1 MQTRLAKYYAN
12 IDSGLTAESIIRN
25 CVHCGFCNAT
35 CPTYQILGDERDGP
49 RGRIYLIKQVL
60 EGSRPTRE
68 TQIHLDQCLTCRACE
83 STCPSGVE
91 YAKLADIGRA
101 EVEKQVRRPLNDR
114 ILRQALLLTV
124 PYPGRFGPLLK
135 TVNSLKPLLPGRL
148 KANLPPVHKSKPL
161 LEQTHQRFM
170 VVLAGCVQSVSSP
183 QTNLAAAKVL
193 DKLGIS
199 LLETP
204 TAGCC
209 GALAQHLSAEEK
221 AVKQMQQNI
230 DAWWPYIEQGCEAV
244 VMTASG
250 CGSTVKEYEYLLRSD
265 KTYAAKAAKVSDLC
279 KDIAEVMATEDLSA
293 WNRLG
298 DGKSIAFQC
307 PCSLQHGQRLS
318 GVVEKILQQLGYT
331 TPVVSDAHICCGSAG
346 SYSLLQPELSEQL
359 RQQKLAALEATQPD
373 KIVTA
378 NIGCQLHLSSKEQPV
393 NHWIELL
400 AEQIDNV

>member
-1 MQTRLAKYYAN
+1 MQTRLAKHYAN
-12 IDSGLTAESIIRN
+12 TESGLIAESIIRN

-49 RGRIYLIKQVL
+49 RGRIYLIKQLL
-60 EGSRPTRE
+60 EGSTPTRE
-68 TQIHLDQCLTCRACE
+68 TQVHLDQCLNCRACE
-83 STCPSGVE
+83 TTCPSGVE

-101 EVEKQVRRPLNDR
+101 EVEKQVRRPFADQ
-114 ILRQALLLTV
+114 ILRQALLHTV

-135 TVNSLKPLLPGRL
+135 TVNLLKPLLPGRL
-148 KANLPPVHKSKPL
+148 KINLTPVQKSKPL
-161 LEQTHQRFM
+161 SQQRHQRFM
-170 VVLAGCVQSVSSP
+170 LVLAGCVQSVSSP
-183 QTNLAAAKVL
+183 QTNQAAAKVL
-193 DKLGIS
+193 DKLAIS
-199 LLETP
+199 LLEAP

-221 AVKQMQQNI
+221 AALQMQQNI
-230 DAWWPYIEQGCEAV
+230 DAWWPYIEQGCEAI

-250 CGSTVKEYEYLLRSD
+250 CGSTVKEYGYLLRND
-265 KTYAAKAAKVSDLC
+265 KAYAAKAAKVSGLC
-279 KDIAEVMATEDLSA
+279 KDIAEVIAAEDLSA
-293 WNRLG
+293 WKNLG
-298 DGKSIAFQC
+298 AGNSIAFQC

-318 GVVEKILQQLGYT
+318 GVVESILQQLGYT

-346 SYSLLQPELSEQL
+346 SYALLQPELSQQL
-359 RQQKLAALEATQPD
+359 RQHKLNALKAAQPD

>member
-1 MQTRLAKYYAN
+1 MQTRLAKHYTN
-12 IDSGLTAESIIRN
+12 TESGLTAESIIRN

-60 EGSRPTRE
+60 EGSTPTRE
-68 TQIHLDQCLTCRACE
+68 TQTHLDQCLTCRACE

-101 EVEKQVRRPLNDR
+101 EVEKQVRRPVIDR
-114 ILRQALLLTV
+114 ILRQALLHTV
-124 PYPGRFGPLLK
+124 PYPGRFRPLLK
-135 TVNSLKPLLPGRL
+135 TANLLKPLLSGRL
-148 KANLPPVHKSKPL
+148 KANLTPVHKSKPQSQ
-161 LEQTHQRFM
+161 QTHQRFM
-170 VVLAGCVQSVSSP
+170 LVLAGCVQSVSSP

-199 LLETP
+199 LLEAP
-204 TAGCC
+204 TGGCC

-221 AVKQMQQNI
+221 AAQQMQQNI

-250 CGSTVKEYEYLLRSD
+250 CGSTVKEYGYLLRND

-279 KDIAEVMATEDLSA
+279 KDIAEVIAAEDLSA
-293 WNRLG
+293 WNNLG
-298 DGKSIAFQC
+298 DGNSIAFQC

-331 TPVVSDAHICCGSAG
+331 TAVVSDAHICCGSAG
-346 SYSLLQPELSEQL
+346 SYSLLQPELSQQL
-359 RQQKLAALEATQPD
+359 RQQKLNALEATQPD